1 MPRPRGSNLPSGS
14 VDGLVDEIK
23 NVAIASTSSSQSV
36 QSCSRSIQSSG
47 RSIGRELSVSPAS
60 NDGHSGSG
68 RHLPQSPAN
77 IAKRRTQEFMSSISE
92 SPAKKR
98 RLENVNKIMKLER
111 KREQLLNN
119 IKKRKQRIKEQMAAL
134 EEDETSRANVDQ
146 QIAMLKAEVIS
157 DDDS

>member
-1 MPRPRGSNLPSGS
+1 MPRPRGSNLSSGS
-14 VDGLVDEIK
+14 LEGLVEEIK

-36 QSCSRSIQSSG
+36 QSCSRGIRSSG

-60 NDGHSGSG
+60 NDGSGWQ
-68 RHLPQSPAN
+68 LPQSPTD

-111 KREQLLNN
+111 TRKQLLNN
-119 IKKRKQRIKEQMAAL
+119 IKKRKQRIKEQVAAL
-134 EEDETSRANVDQ
+134 QEDETSRANVDQ
-146 QIAMLKAEVIS
+146 QIAMLKAEAIS